1 MKLPGYLIDIMKVVL
16 PIILDRIDK
25 TSNQGLKK

>member
-1 MKLPGYLIDIMKVVL
+1 MRLPGYLIDIMKVVL

-25 TSNQGLKK
+25 TSNQGSKK

>member
-1 MKLPGYLIDIMKVVL
+1 MRLPGYLIDIMKMVL

-25 TSNQGLKK
+25 TSNQGSKK